1 MDQTMKYAKSIGLHS
16 YQTAGVGVLDG
27 SPLGN
32 FIKENKMELDE
43 NDMVIE
49 KDADTKSRILG
60 YNTTN
65 INN

>member
-1 MDQTMKYAKSIGLHS
+1 
-16 YQTAGVGVLDG
+16 
-27 SPLGN
+27 
-32 FIKENKMELDE
+32 MELDE